1 MALDREQRREERQS
15 LVAIAAADV
24 TTSALRT
31 TFLPQSMGEAMQ
43 FAAMMANS
51 NFVPAHLRGKDGDC
65 MAVLMIASRWG
76 MDPFAVA
83 NKTYFTKEGAPP
95 AFEAQLV
102 NAVVN
107 GSNALSGRL
116 RVWWEGEGEKLRC
129 TVSGYLRADPNEEK
143 IRTQAISRITTR
155 NSPLWKSDPEQQL
168 AYYTTRAWAKL
179 YAPEVLLGVFTPD
192 DIDVDPERA
201 RNVTPPMPR
210 RGAMPELSTYDAG
223 TGEVYGEGRAVEQ
236 RGEQHLDGHG
246 REVDPQEAKAN
257 EIIERAGKVE
267 LMGDLMSLVGEAE
280 QHIAA
285 MSDPDM
291 VAACRKALSA
301 AEARLKKGGK

>member
-1 MALDREQRREERQS
+1 
-15 LVAIAAADV
+15 
-24 TTSALRT
+24 
-31 TFLPQSMGEAMQ
+31 
-43 FAAMMANS
+43 
-51 NFVPAHLRGKDGDC
+51 
-65 MAVLMIASRWG
+65 
-76 MDPFAVA
+76 
-83 NKTYFTKEGAPP
+83 
-95 AFEAQLV
+95 
-102 NAVVN
+102 
-107 GSNALSGRL
+107 
-116 RVWWEGEGEKLRC
+116 
-129 TVSGYLRADPNEEK
+129 
-143 IRTQAISRITTR
+143 
-155 NSPLWKSDPEQQL
+155 
-168 AYYTTRAWAKL
+168 
-179 YAPEVLLGVFTPD
+179 
-192 DIDVDPERA
+192 
-201 RNVTPPMPR
+201 
-210 RGAMPELSTYDAG
+210 MPELSTYDAG